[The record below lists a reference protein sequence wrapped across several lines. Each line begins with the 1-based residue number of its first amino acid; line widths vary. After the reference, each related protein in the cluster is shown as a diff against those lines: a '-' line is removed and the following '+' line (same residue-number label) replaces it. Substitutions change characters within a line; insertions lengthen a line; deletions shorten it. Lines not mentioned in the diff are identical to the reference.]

1 MADDPGATPT
11 LDDHASGL
19 RDWIAGSAGGKVLRA
34 ERHPGGSH
42 RISWQVD
49 VEGAENSR
57 RELFLTLDAPDAG
70 GDDGN
75 ATDAAVLA
83 ALGNTS
89 IPVPGLVGRNGPGG
103 ALLMER
109 VPGRSDAPSG
119 DDLEP
124 VMADLM
130 RQMACVHRLE
140 PDTLPIPELTRPR
153 TPEGLALD
161 QLEALEASYLATPS
175 AHHPLVDFGL
185 GWLRRNAPGY
195 QGAPAL
201 VHGDIGPGNMIYAGG
216 QIRAIIDWEIAHWG
230 DPMED
235 LAALSVRDMA
245 TPIGSFELRI
255 AQYEAASA
263 HPVDP
268 DRLRY
273 YRALVLVRNSLLI
286 CLTLAKTAPPEVPP
300 QLRAFALLLRR
311 AATQA
316 LGEASK
322 LLPADPVAA
331 TPASPPD
338 LPARPLEDDAS
349 WIPALAA
356 HTQAA
361 CNAEGDLM
369 GPLAKRFLQPVP
381 GP

>member
-1 MADDPGATPT
+1 MANDPDATPT

-19 RDWIAGSAGGKVLRA
+19 RDWIAASAGGAVVRA
-34 ERHPGGSH
+34 ERHQGGSH
-42 RISWQVD
+42 RIAWQVD
-49 VEGAENSR
+49 VESGSPSP
-57 RELFLTLDAPDAG
+57 RELFLTLDSPDAG

-75 ATDAAVLA
+75 ARDAAVLA
-83 ALGNTS
+83 ALRDTA
-89 IPVPGLVGRNGPGG
+89 IPVPRLVERNGPGG

-130 RQMACVHRLE
+130 RQMACIHGLD
-140 PDTLPIPELTRPR
+140 PDALAIPELTRPR

-175 AHHPLVDFGL
+175 ARHPLVDFGL
-185 GWLRRNAPGY
+185 GWLRRNVPRYLGT
-195 QGAPAL
+195 PAL

-216 QIRAIIDWEIAHWG
+216 SVRAIIDWEIAHWG

-255 AQYEAASA
+255 SQYEAASA
-263 HPVDP
+263 NPVDP

-286 CLTLAKTAPPEVPP
+286 CLTLARTAAPQVPP

-316 LGEASK
+316 LREASK
-322 LLPADPVAA
+322 LPPVDHGDA
-331 TPASPPD
+331 TPASPPE
-338 LPARPLEDDAS
+338 LPDRPLEDDAS

-356 HTQAA
+356 HARAA
-361 CNAEGDLM
+361 CNAQGDLM
-369 GPLAKRFLQPVP
+369 GPLAERFLQPVP
-381 GP
+381 GS